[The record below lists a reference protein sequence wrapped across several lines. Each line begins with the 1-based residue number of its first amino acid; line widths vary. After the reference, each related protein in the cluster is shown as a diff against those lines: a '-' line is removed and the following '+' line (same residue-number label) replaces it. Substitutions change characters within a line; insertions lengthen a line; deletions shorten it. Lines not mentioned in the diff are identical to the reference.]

1 LAKASKET
9 NKAPKKQAVTVK
21 KVLRATAPTP
31 PEPPKPS
38 AQQLAQEALDLLG
51 SANPSVT
58 SGGAVVRWVNEGSY
72 NRVNELLVAIV
83 NE

>member
-1 LAKASKET
+1 MAKKVAKPAEKT
-9 NKAPKKQAVTVK
+9 KVAAK
-21 KVLRATAPTP
+21 KVLTATAPTP